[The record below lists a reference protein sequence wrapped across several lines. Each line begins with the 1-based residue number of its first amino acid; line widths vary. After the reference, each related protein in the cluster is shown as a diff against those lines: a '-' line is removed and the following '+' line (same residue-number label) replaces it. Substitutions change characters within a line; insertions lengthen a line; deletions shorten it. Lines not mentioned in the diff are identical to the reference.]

1 MRYTRPHYY
10 NQFQCIAD
18 KCPDT
23 CCAGWQIMIDEDTLD
38 KYLNE
43 QGAFGS
49 RLANSVNWQE
59 GCFLQYQNKRC
70 AFLNE
75 QNLCDL
81 VIEKGP
87 EFLCRTCDQ
96 YPRHTEEFDG
106 VREYSL
112 SLSCPVAA
120 KVILECEMPLQLI
133 VEENEEP
140 DPLEEE
146 FEDFDFMLFTQLE
159 DAREV
164 LFSIVQNRAIPMEI
178 RMRQALTFGRKLQQ
192 CLDEERL
199 FDMQDVISEYEEVQ
213 LSCSDGVHWTA
224 RMNDGEDVMTSFIV
238 RQQNEEAWY
247 EALKENFAQFYKL
260 ERLRDEWTEVLDE
273 THQILYGKS
282 YSEYEN
288 IRQDFLNTF
297 GEGGEY
303 YERWEIMQE
312 NIVMFFLYTYFCGA
326 VYDDCIYSKVALAI
340 FSAIYIQ
347 ELVMCSFISADK
359 NIDGQKYVEL
369 SYRYAREVEH
379 SDENLICLEEWFLE
393 TMEQ

>member
-81 VIEKGP
+81 VIEKGS

-120 KVILECEMPLQLI
+120 KMILECNEPFQLI

-146 FEDFDFMLFTQLE
+146 FEDFDFVLFTQLE

-199 FDMQDVISEYEEVQ
+199 FDMQDVISEYAQVQ
-213 LSCSDGVHWTA
+213 LSCSDGMHWNA
-224 RMNDGEDVMTSFIV
+224 RMNDCEDVMNNFIV

-247 EALKENFAQFYKL
+247 EALRENFTQFYKL
-260 ERLRDEWTEVLDE
+260 ERLRDEWTEVLNE
-273 THQILYGKS
+273 THHTLYGKS

-297 GEGGEY
+297 GKGGEY

>member
-1 MRYTRPHYY
+1 
-10 NQFQCIAD
+10 
-18 KCPDT
+18 
-23 CCAGWQIMIDEDTLD
+23 MIDEDTLD
-38 KYLNE
+38 KYMNE

-59 GCFLQYQNKRC
+59 GCFLQYKKRC
-70 AFLNE
+70 AFLNDN
-75 QNLCDL
+75 NLCDL
-81 VIEKGP
+81 VIEKGA
-87 EFLCRTCDQ
+87 EFLCKTCDQ

-120 KVILECEMPLQLI
+120 KMILECQEAMRLI
-133 VEENEEP
+133 VEETDEP
-140 DPLEEE
+140 DPLEDE

-164 LFSIVQNRAIPMEI
+164 LFNIVQNRHIPMEI
-178 RMRQALTFGRKLQQ
+178 RMRQSLEFARELQR
-192 CLDEERL
+192 CVDEERI
-199 FDMQDVISEYEEVQ
+199 FDMQDVVAEYAEAQ
-213 LSCSDGVHWTA
+213 LSCSDGEHWTA
-224 RMNDGEDVMTSFIV
+224 KVNNREDVMASFLI

-247 EALKENFAQFYKL
+247 RALKGNFAQFYKL

-273 THQILYGKS
+273 TRQTLYDKS
-282 YSEYEN
+282 YSEYES
-288 IRQDFLNTF
+288 IRKDFLNTF

-303 YERWEIMQE
+303 YEKWEIMQE
-312 NIVMFFLYTYFCGA
+312 NIMMFFLYTYFCGA

-340 FSAIYIQ
+340 FSVIYIQ
-347 ELVMCSFISADK
+347 ELVMCSFICADK
-359 NIDGQKYVEL
+359 NIDGREVVEL

-393 TMEQ
+393 TME

>member
-23 CCAGWQIMIDEDTLD
+23 CCEGWQIMIDEDTLD
-38 KYLNE
+38 KYSSE

-59 GCFLQYQNKRC
+59 GCFLQYQKRC
-70 AFLNE
+70 AFLNDK
-75 QNLCDL
+75 NLCDL

-120 KVILECEMPLQLI
+120 KMILECQEPMRLV
-133 VEENEEP
+133 VEETDEDE
-140 DPLEEE
+140 PLEDE

-159 DAREV
+159 DAREI
-164 LFSIVQNRAIPMEI
+164 LFAMMQNRTAPMEF
-178 RMRQALTFGRKLQQ
+178 RMRQALSFARKLQQ

-199 FDMQDVISEYEEVQ
+199 FDMQDVISEYAKLQVSCDDGMHWTTRLNGCEEV
-213 LSCSDGVHWTA
+213 L
-224 RMNDGEDVMTSFIV
+224 ESFLV
-238 RQQNEEAWY
+238 RKNNEEAWY
-247 EALKENFAQFYKL
+247 EALKENFAQFYEL
-260 ERLRDEWTEVLDE
+260 ERLRDEWTRVLDE
-273 THQILYGKS
+273 TRQTLYAKS
-282 YSEYEN
+282 FTDYEG
-288 IRQDFLNTF
+288 IRKDFLNTF
-297 GEGGEY
+297 GEGGAY
-303 YERWEIMQE
+303 YERWETMQE

-340 FSAIYIQ
+340 FSVIYIQ
-347 ELVMCSFISADK
+347 ELVMCSFICADK
-359 NIDGQKYVEL
+359 NIDGREVVEL